1 MPLLDVQDLH
11 IHYDTSRG
19 VMKAVEGV
27 SFTLQPGEHLGL
39 IGESG
44 CGKTTTGRSLLRVM
58 PRNGSIPQGKAI
70 FKGRDLLSLPES
82 EMRDLRWRELSIV
95 PQASMDSLNPV
106 YRVGKQLVEILTKR
120 GGMSKQDARAR
131 SEELFAMVGLSADR
145 LDNYPHEFS
154 GGMRQRAVIASA
166 LALNPDLIVADE
178 PVTALDV
185 IVQHQVLKTFRE
197 LQERLSLAV
206 IMITHDISVVAET
219 CDKVAV
225 MYAGKIVELAD
236 IHAFFEEPVHPYSLG
251 LQNAFPNLRE
261 PDRELISIEGF
272 PPDLVNPPKGCRF
285 ADRCPFAQPRCFA
298 EEPPL
303 IDVGPNHKAACHR
316 WEEVELLRTQ
326 AKDARTWQ
334 RAAVAM
340 EQNA

>member
-1 MPLLDVQDLH
+1 MTDEPTTDPLIVVHDLCFGYTASEVLH
-11 IHYDTSRG
+11 N
-19 VMKAVEGV
+19 V
-27 SFTLQPGEHLGL
+27 SFESGEGDLVGIVGPNGGGKTTLLYLLLGL
-39 IGESG
+39 IKPKFG
-44 CGKTTTGRSLLRVM
+44 TVNIAGRP
-58 PRNGSIPQGKAI
+58 PREV
-70 FKGRDLLSLPES
+70 RD
-82 EMRDLRWRELSIV
+82 RIGYV
-95 PQASMDSLNPV
+95 PQHLHFDP
-106 YRVGKQLVEILTKR
+106 R
-120 GGMSKQDARAR
+120 
-131 SEELFAMVGLSADR
+131 F
-145 LDNYPHEFS
+145 
-154 GGMRQRAVIASA
+154 
-166 LALNPDLIVADE
+166 

-225 MYAGKIVELAD
+225 MYAGKIVELAEV
-236 IHAFFEEPVHPYSLG
+236 HAFFDEPVHPYSLG

-285 ADRCPFAQPRCFA
+285 ADRCPFAQARCLE
-298 EEPPL
+298 EEPAL

-326 AKDARTWQ
+326 AREASTW
-334 RAAVAM
+334 RHAAVAA
-340 EQNA
+340 E

>member
-27 SFTLQPGEHLGL
+27 SFTLEPGEHLGL

-70 FKGRDLLSLPES
+70 FKGRDLMELSEG

-106 YRVGKQLVEILTKR
+106 YKDGKQIVEILTTR
-120 GGMSKQDARAR
+120 GGMNKQDAQKRA
-131 SEELFAMVGLSADR
+131 EELFALVGLSADR
-145 LDNYPHEFS
+145 LNNYPHEFS

-166 LALNPDLIVADE
+166 LALDPDLIVADE

-225 MYAGKIVELAD
+225 MYAGKIVELAEV
-236 IHAFFEEPVHPYSLG
+236 HAFFDEPVHPYSLG

-285 ADRCPFAQPRCFA
+285 ADRCPFAQARCLE
-298 EEPPL
+298 EEPAL

-316 WEEVELLRTQ
+316 WEEVELLRAQ
-326 AKDARTWQ
+326 AREASTW
-334 RAAVAM
+334 RHAAVAA
-340 EQNA
+340 E

>member
-27 SFTLQPGEHLGL
+27 SFTLEPGEHLGL

-70 FKGRDLLSLPES
+70 FKGRDLMSLPEN

-106 YRVGKQLVEILTKR
+106 YRVGKQIVEILTRR
-120 GGMSKQDARAR
+120 GGLGKQAAQERA
-131 SEELFAMVGLSADR
+131 EELFAMVGLSSDR
-145 LDNYPHEFS
+145 LQNYPHEFS

-166 LALNPDLIVADE
+166 LALDPDLIVADE

-185 IVQHQVLKTFRE
+185 IVQHQVLRTFRE
-197 LQERLSLAV
+197 LQERLQLAV

-225 MYAGKIVELAD
+225 MYAGKIVELAEVRE
-236 IHAFFEEPVHPYSLG
+236 FFNEPVHPYSLG

-285 ADRCPFAQPRCFA
+285 ADRCPFAQERCFN

-303 IDVGPNHKAACHR
+303 IDVRPNHKAACHR

-326 AKDARTWQ
+326 AKEASTWR
-334 RAAVAM
+334 RAAVAA
-340 EQNA
+340 EQSA

>member
-1 MPLLDVQDLH
+1 
-11 IHYDTSRG
+11 
-19 VMKAVEGV
+19 
-27 SFTLQPGEHLGL
+27 
-39 IGESG
+39 
-44 CGKTTTGRSLLRVM
+44 
-58 PRNGSIPQGKAI
+58 
-70 FKGRDLLSLPES
+70 
-82 EMRDLRWRELSIV
+82 MRDLRWRELSIV